1 MSAADTSPS
10 GFDASNRHHTLRLAQ
25 WTGAWL
31 VTVALAVF
39 GARFLWEN
47 NATLSVLAIA
57 LQAAV
62 GAGMIIANKRHL
74 LNLDELQQRIQL
86 EAMGITLGVT
96 LIAGIAYS
104 SLDIVN
110 VISGDAE
117 ISFLVM
123 LMGITYLMS
132 LLVVRRRYL

>member
-1 MSAADTSPS
+1 MAAADTSPS
-10 GFDASNRHHTLRLAQ
+10 SFDASNRHHTIRLAQ

-31 VTVALAVF
+31 ATVALAVF
-39 GARFLWEN
+39 GARLLWEN

-123 LMGITYLMS
+123 LMGITYLVS

>member
-1 MSAADTSPS
+1 MSAAETSPS
-10 GFDASNRHHTLRLAQ
+10 GFDATNRHHTIRLAQ

-31 VTVALAVF
+31 ATVALAVF
-39 GARFLWEN
+39 GAEFLWDGN
-47 NATLSVLAIA
+47 VTLSVLAIA
-57 LQAAV
+57 LQVAV
-62 GAGMIIANKRHL
+62 GAGMIVANKRHL

-96 LIAGIAYS
+96 LIVGIAYS

-110 VISGDAE
+110 VIAGDAE

-123 LMGITYLMS
+123 LMGITYLVS
-132 LLVVRRRYL
+132 LLFVRRRYL

>member
-1 MSAADTSPS
+1 MASTSDDT
-10 GFDASNRHHTLRLAQ
+10 GTTTD
-25 WTGAWL
+25 
-31 VTVALAVF
+31 
-39 GARFLWEN
+39 
-47 NATLSVLAIA
+47 
-57 LQAAV
+57 
-62 GAGMIIANKRHL
+62 
-74 LNLDELQQRIQL
+74 QL
-86 EAMGITLGVT
+86 EAMAITLGIT

-123 LMGITYLMS
+123 LMGITYLVS